1 MSFINNW
8 LRSDIKAINAYHVP
22 PANNMIKLDAME
34 SPFALPD
41 ELVGQYL
48 AYLADSELNRYP
60 SPGADDLN
68 QTLRG
73 LMDIPEEFGVLLGNG
88 SDELIQLLALAC
100 ETNDTILSVEPSFV
114 MYDMIAKFTRLN
126 YKGVALTQ
134 DYQLDLALM
143 LKEVQTHNPKL
154 IFIAY
159 PNNPTGNTFDRKSI
173 EEIIS
178 STDAMVVLDEAY
190 YAYAGDS
197 FLMDIAKYPNLV
209 VLRTVSKIGFAGLRL
224 GLLIGSKQTVAE
236 LDKLRLPYNINT
248 LTQVSANFLLKEK
261 SEIEKNAKI
270 IIEQRQVLLDEL
282 NSVSGLIVYPSQANF
297 ILLKAP
303 KAQAL
308 FDYLKDNGVLIKN
321 LSSAPK
327 LTDCL
332 RVTVGDDF
340 QNQQFIRIVKK
351 FYALDSQGDAND

>member
-8 LRSDIKAINAYHVP
+8 LRSDIQAINAYHVP
-22 PANNMIKLDAME
+22 PSGDMVKLDAME
-34 SPFALPD
+34 SPFPLPD
-41 ELVGQYL
+41 DLIGQYL

-60 SPGADDLN
+60 NPGAEELN
-68 QTLRG
+68 QTLRQ
-73 LMDIPEEFGVLLGNG
+73 LMDIADDFGVLLGNG

-126 YKGVALTQ
+126 YQGVALTK
-134 DYQLDLALM
+134 DYQLDLELM
-143 LKEVQTHNPKL
+143 LQAIEKHNPKL

-159 PNNPTGNTFDRKSI
+159 PNNPTGNTFDRVEI
-173 EEIIS
+173 ETIIQ

-197 FLMDIAKYPNLV
+197 FIDDIAKYPNLV

-224 GLLIGSKQTVAE
+224 GLLVGAQETVAE

-248 LTQVSANFLLKEK
+248 LTQVSANFLLTEK
-261 SEIEKNAKI
+261 AEINKNAAI
-270 IIEQRQVLLDEL
+270 IIEQRQLLLIEL
-282 NSVSGLIVYPSQANF
+282 ERVSGLTVYPSQANF
-297 ILLKAP
+297 ILFKAP
-303 KAQAL
+303 RAQEL
-308 FDYLKDNGVLIKN
+308 FDYLKENGVLIKN

-332 RVTVGDDF
+332 RVTVGDNG
-340 QNQQFIRIVKK
+340 QNQLFMQIVKQ
-351 FYALDSQGDAND
+351 FYTL

>member
-22 PANNMIKLDAME
+22 AADNMIKLDAME

-41 ELVGQYL
+41 ELIGQYL
-48 AYLADSELNRYP
+48 AYLADAQLNRYP
-60 SPGADDLN
+60 NPGADELN
-68 QTLRG
+68 QTLRE
-73 LMDIPEEFGVLLGNG
+73 LMDIPDEFGVLLGNG

-126 YKGVALTQ
+126 YQGVALTK
-134 DYQLDLALM
+134 DYQLDLNKM
-143 LKEVQTHNPKL
+143 LEAVNTHKPKL

-159 PNNPTGNTFDRKSI
+159 PNNPTGNTFDRKAI
-173 EEIIS
+173 EKIIQ
-178 STDAMVVLDEAY
+178 STDAMVILDEAY
-190 YAYAGDS
+190 YAYAADS

-224 GLLIGSKQTVAE
+224 GLLIGSKDTVAE

-261 SEIEKNAKI
+261 SEINNNAAI
-270 IIEQRQVLLDEL
+270 ILKQRQILSKALTQIKEL
-282 NSVSGLIVYPSQANF
+282 SVYPSQANF
-297 ILLKAP
+297 ILFKAP

-327 LTDCL
+327 LMGCL
-332 RVTVGDDF
+332 RVTVGDNA
-340 QNQQFIRIVKK
+340 QNQQFIQIVKK
-351 FYALDSQGDAND
+351 FYD